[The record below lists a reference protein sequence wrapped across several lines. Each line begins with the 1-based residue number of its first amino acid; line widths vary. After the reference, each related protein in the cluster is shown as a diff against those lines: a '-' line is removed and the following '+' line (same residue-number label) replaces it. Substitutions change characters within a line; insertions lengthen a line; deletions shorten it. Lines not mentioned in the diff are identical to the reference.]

1 MTPRADRDY
10 IAGMG
15 ATQIIEA
22 IKQLNPTEQFE
33 VIQFAKELDAVRKLT
48 PEELGEL
55 CQRMVDATD
64 PAEKARLTEEIVRG
78 FYGDELEDV

>member
-1 MTPRADRDY
+1 MTARADRGY
-10 IAGMG
+10 TAAMG

-33 VIQFAKELDAVRKLT
+33 VIRFAKELDTVRKLT
-48 PEELGEL
+48 PEELGDLAE
-55 CQRMVDATD
+55 RMVNATD

-78 FYGDELEDV
+78 FYGDEPEDA